1 LKKFAFFILAILSTS
16 SFLSF
21 AKMEIVPLSK
31 TEDGHLEMQASING
45 ITATFVLDTGA
56 TGTVIDTN
64 KLSVFGISTKQDK
77 IVGLRIGDAQTG
89 KVETFTL
96 DIKQFSIGQKQLK
109 IKSIYTNDSSGQFE
123 PEVMGLIGYDALTEL
138 GAMLDVKNLRLL
150 IPEDQNDI
158 KEWLSKTTKNYE
170 TILMHKSALGFS
182 LVDAQLGNNLV
193 SLLVDTGT
201 PELIFDE
208 TALTQFGFELVNHP
222 KAKSV
227 IAQGVEL
234 PMKVLKNG
242 QIILGSRTLSDD
254 FFTTD
259 FSALMSA
266 VNVTDKRRLI
276 GILGNKHLAA
286 MNAIIDVTN
295 GKLYIGD

>member
-45 ITATFVLDTGA
+45 INATFVLDTGA

-138 GAMLDVKNLRLL
+138 GAMLDVKNSRLL

-242 QIILGSRTLSDD
+242 HITLGSRTLSDD

-266 VNVTDKRRLI
+266 VNVTDKRRFI